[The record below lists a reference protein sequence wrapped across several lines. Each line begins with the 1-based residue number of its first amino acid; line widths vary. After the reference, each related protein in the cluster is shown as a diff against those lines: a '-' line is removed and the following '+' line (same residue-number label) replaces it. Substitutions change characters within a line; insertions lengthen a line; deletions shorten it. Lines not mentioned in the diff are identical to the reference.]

1 MLSSRSRTARSTSS
15 IKGPLL
21 FVENATS
28 TEYSAGLK
36 RAIEKG
42 WLELRERGLH
52 AQDKRPVS
60 AHLLRL
66 RGPGLWGAVLGLSDR
81 GLAITRVD
89 ECFLKLCLLISRHGG
104 PFAIGR

>member
-60 AHLLRL
+60 ASTAASR
-66 RGPGLWGAVLGLSDR
+66 S
-81 GLAITRVD
+81 RVVG
-89 ECFLKLCLLISRHGG
+89 SRSW
-104 PFAIGR
+104 P